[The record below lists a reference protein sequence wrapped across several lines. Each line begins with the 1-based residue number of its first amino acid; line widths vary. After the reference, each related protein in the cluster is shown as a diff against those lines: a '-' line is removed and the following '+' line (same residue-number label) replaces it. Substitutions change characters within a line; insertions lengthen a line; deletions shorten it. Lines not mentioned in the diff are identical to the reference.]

1 MYKIIDSGF
10 THVTTYQLNMCPG
23 SDMFSPEEISLHG
36 LKGRFRIL
44 ADCIG
49 TYKLF
54 GNEFAMAEIEKIC
67 NETATM
73 SIDDYLSSRKM
84 HLIIDIFYNTFSV
97 SRICPTSEPIFT
109 VVSKFLKNEKNDLE
123 EIVIKF
129 YPQVGK
135 IIDFIENQDDCY
147 FSRITGS
154 GSACIGIFSNM
165 KNAIYAQKLIKLKYP
180 KYWCAVS
187 KTI

>member
-1 MYKIIDSGF
+1 MSPGETKQSHFDSIYQIIDSGF

-67 NETATM
+67 NDTIFNIGKSGQVAADE
-73 SIDDYLSSRKM
+73 
-84 HLIIDIFYNTFSV
+84 II
-97 SRICPTSEPIFT
+97 RII
-109 VVSKFLKNEKNDLE
+109 NEN
-123 EIVIKF
+123 
-129 YPQVGK
+129 
-135 IIDFIENQDDCY
+135 
-147 FSRITGS
+147 
-154 GSACIGIFSNM
+154 
-165 KNAIYAQKLIKLKYP
+165 
-180 KYWCAVS
+180 
-187 KTI
+187 